1 MRILNTIIALAA
13 ICLLLIPCV
22 QPASSAGDGY
32 TVLHTGLVSSGRTV
46 SVDGY
51 HVKFDIINGT
61 NVVTVTLGGA
71 SVPESDKA
79 PRNVVVGSTAY
90 YQVPIRVYIDHMEG
104 DQAYVEVSK
113 YTGADQASS
122 GTRVYCDIPGQTAL
136 GGDVVSFPI
145 VIQNNDA
152 SDHTYQLTSYN
163 DVSWE
168 TWFEY
173 GGKGVYKIFVPGK
186 QSKAVDLKVQTWGST
201 AVGEK
206 KVWGYV
212 DNTRFEVFVDITSA
226 NQSADVSYKVTSKIA
241 YIGDKINYDLH
252 IKNIQSR
259 ENLYTLA
266 VNGLPENWYYRFKE
280 NAASTG
286 EMAEVIIP
294 ASSEKDLV
302 LEIVPPYS
310 VATGSYNFTTVV
322 TTPDGVAI
330 KKDLA
335 LNLKSGIGMSV
346 ESNRLAYE
354 AKPGEAFNIVV
365 YVRNTGQ
372 GSALTNVYLET
383 TAPEGW
389 LIQTSPNRTNSI
401 RAGETQAFTLSV
413 QPPGNIVASDYI
425 VNVKVKCDQAEK
437 ERDYRITIKTDSI
450 IPYLGGGIIVLV
462 VVGLFLVYRK
472 YGRR

>member
-1 MRILNTIIALAA
+1 MKRVLIILLLTGMLVSLAA
-13 ICLLLIPCV
+13 T
-22 QPASSAGDGY
+22 QAMAGDDYQTVRANLEVHNGQIETVDGCYMTFNVTNGSNSVRVTYTGPGY
-32 TVLHTGLVSSGRTV
+32 PYEEASISEGQTDYYLNKLRIYVARVNNDTAIVDIAKFVSSG
-46 SVDGY
+46 DG
-51 HVKFDIINGT
+51 T
-61 NVVTVTLGGA
+61 
-71 SVPESDKA
+71 P
-79 PRNVVVGSTAY
+79 
-90 YQVPIRVYIDHMEG
+90 
-104 DQAYVEVSK
+104 
-113 YTGADQASS
+113 SS

-136 GGDVVSFPI
+136 GGDIVSFPI
-145 VIQNNDA
+145 VIQNNDEA
-152 SDHTYQLTSYN
+152 DHTYQLSSYS

-206 KVWGYV
+206 KLWGYV

-226 NQSADVSYKVTSKIA
+226 NQSADISYKVTSRIA
-241 YIGDKINYDLH
+241 YIGEKITYDLH
-252 IKNIQSR
+252 IKNLQAR
-259 ENLYTLA
+259 ENLYTLT
-266 VNGLPENWYYRFKE
+266 VTGLPENWYYRFKE
-280 NAASTG
+280 SAASTG

-310 VATGSYNFTTVV
+310 VGTGSYNFTSVV

-330 KKDLA
+330 KKDLT

-346 ESNRLAYE
+346 ESNRLAYD
-354 AKPGEAFNIVV
+354 ARPGEAFNIVV

-413 QPPGNIVASDYI
+413 QPPGNIVASDYE
-425 VNVKVKCDQAEK
+425 VSVKVKCDQAEK
-437 ERDYRITIKTDSI
+437 EKDYRITIKTDSI